1 MNGKCLQS
9 PGHRGQCN
17 SQSSG
22 SLGGRLGLLTF
33 ESLGLPGCLG
43 CGIPKDALV
52 FESFDG
58 RDKAR

>member
-22 SLGGRLGLLTF
+22 SLPL
-33 ESLGLPGCLG
+33 SLWGCLAVLAVASPRMLWSLRALTA
-43 CGIPKDALV
+43 GIKPGDQ
-52 FESFDG
+52 
-58 RDKAR
+58 R